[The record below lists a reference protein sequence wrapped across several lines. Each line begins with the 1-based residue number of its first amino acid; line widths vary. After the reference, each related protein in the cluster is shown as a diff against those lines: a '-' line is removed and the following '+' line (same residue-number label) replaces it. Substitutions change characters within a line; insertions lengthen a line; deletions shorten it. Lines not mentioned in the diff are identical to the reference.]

1 MRNIPLEDTSL
12 LSAIQKGDRSAFD
25 VLFQKYYSVLCTY
38 CYRFV
43 RLEDAEEIVQ
53 DVMLWLW
60 ENRERPVIEYS
71 LKQYLFKAVYH
82 RCMTRI
88 AQNEVKQ
95 RADTAYYER
104 MFAMLQEV
112 DIYQINELSKHIQRA
127 INELPPTYR
136 EAFIMHRFQ
145 KSELQGSCRTTQR
158 FPQNGRLPH
167 SAGFEDIKGQAE
179 RLSATDIDAPA
190 HLALRPYTSR
200 TSPIPCRL
208 HTGT

>member
-43 RLEDAEEIVQ
+43 
-53 DVMLWLW
+53 
-60 ENRERPVIEYS
+60 EYS

-145 KSELQGSCRTTQR
+145 NLSYKEAAELLNVSPKTVDYRIQQALKLLREDLKDY
-158 FPQNGRLPH
+158 LP
-167 SAGFEDIKGQAE
+167 
-179 RLSATDIDAPA
+179 LTVL
-190 HLALRPYTSR
+190 LALH
-200 TSPIPCRL
+200 I
-208 HTGT
+208 G

>member
-145 KSELQGSCRTTQR
+145 NLSYKEAAELLNVSPKPGLSPKEYRTERSKHPNVLPQYMGMFSPKTPGCITQKHL
-158 FPQNGRLPH
+158 GVLPKNIRV
-167 SAGFEDIKGQAE
+167 F
-179 RLSATDIDAPA
+179 
-190 HLALRPYTSR
+190 
-200 TSPIPCRL
+200 
-208 HTGT
+208 

>member
-1 MRNIPLEDTSL
+1 MRNKPLEDTSL

-60 ENRERPVIEYS
+60 ENRERPIVEYS

-104 MFAMLQEV
+104 MFTMLQEV

-145 KSELQGSCRTTQR
+145 NLSYKEAAELLNVS
-158 FPQNGRLPH
+158 PQNGRLPH

>member
-1 MRNIPLEDTSL
+1 
-12 LSAIQKGDRSAFD
+12 
-25 VLFQKYYSVLCTY
+25 
-38 CYRFV
+38 
-43 RLEDAEEIVQ
+43 
-53 DVMLWLW
+53 
-60 ENRERPVIEYS
+60 
-71 LKQYLFKAVYH
+71 
-82 RCMTRI
+82 
-88 AQNEVKQ
+88 
-95 RADTAYYER
+95 

-145 KSELQGSCRTTQR
+145 NLSYKEAAELLNVSPKTVDYRIQQALKLLRED
-158 FPQNGRLPH
+158 LK
-167 SAGFEDIKGQAE
+167 GFEDIKGQAE

>member
-25 VLFQKYYSVLCTY
+25 VLFQKYYSMLCTY

-127 INELPPTYR
+127 I
-136 EAFIMHRFQ
+136 MHRFQ
-145 KSELQGSCRTTQR
+145 NLSYKEAAELLNVSPKTVDYRIQQALKILRVKLKDY
-158 FPQNGRLPH
+158 LPL
-167 SAGFEDIKGQAE
+167 I
-179 RLSATDIDAPA
+179 LM
-190 HLALRPYTSR
+190 HLLTS
-200 TSPIPCRL
+200 
-208 HTGT
+208 H

>member
-1 MRNIPLEDTSL
+1 M
-12 LSAIQKGDRSAFD
+12 
-25 VLFQKYYSVLCTY
+25 LCTY

-60 ENRERPVIEYS
+60 ENRERPIIEYS

-127 INELPPTYR
+127 INELPPTLLGSFHHASFP
-136 EAFIMHRFQ
+136 E
-145 KSELQGSCRTTQR
+145 SELQGSCRTTKR

-167 SAGFEDIKGQAE
+167 SAGFEDFKGQVE

-190 HLALRPYTSR
+190 HLALRPYTRR

>member
-1 MRNIPLEDTSL
+1 MKENHSPDNDFL
-12 LSAIQKGDRSAFD
+12 LSAVQRGDQKAFD
-25 VLFQKYYSVLCTY
+25 TLFRRYYPMLCAY
-38 CYRFV
+38 GHRFV
-43 RLEDAEEIVQ
+43 ELEDAEEIVQ

-145 KSELQGSCRTTQR
+145 NLSYKEAAELLNVSPKTVDYRIQQALKILRVKLKDY
-158 FPQNGRLPH
+158 LPL
-167 SAGFEDIKGQAE
+167 I
-179 RLSATDIDAPA
+179 LM
-190 HLALRPYTSR
+190 HLLTS
-200 TSPIPCRL
+200 
-208 HTGT
+208 H

>member
-60 ENRERPVIEYS
+60 ENRERPIIEYS

-104 MFAMLQEV
+104 MFTMLQEV

-145 KSELQGSCRTTQR
+145 NLSYKEAAELLNVSPKTV
-158 FPQNGRLPH
+158 RLPH
-167 SAGFEDIKGQAE
+167 SAGFEDFKGQAE

-190 HLALRPYTSR
+190 HLALRPYISG

>member
-1 MRNIPLEDTSL
+1 M
-12 LSAIQKGDRSAFD
+12 
-25 VLFQKYYSVLCTY
+25 LCTY

-60 ENRERPVIEYS
+60 ENRERPIIEYS

-145 KSELQGSCRTTQR
+145 NLSYKEAAELLNVSPKTVDYRIQQA
-158 FPQNGRLPH
+158 LK
-167 SAGFEDIKGQAE
+167 IKGQAE

>member
-60 ENRERPVIEYS
+60 ENRERPIIEYS

-145 KSELQGSCRTTQR
+145 NLSSLLAVARDEQADNVSPKTVDYRIQQALKILRVKLKDY
-158 FPQNGRLPH
+158 LPL
-167 SAGFEDIKGQAE
+167 I
-179 RLSATDIDAPA
+179 LM
-190 HLALRPYTSR
+190 HLLTS
-200 TSPIPCRL
+200 
-208 HTGT
+208 H

>member
-82 RCMTRI
+82 RCMTR
-88 AQNEVKQ
+88 
-95 RADTAYYER
+95 
-104 MFAMLQEV
+104 
-112 DIYQINELSKHIQRA
+112 A

-145 KSELQGSCRTTQR
+145 NLSYKEAAELLNVSPKTVDYRIQQALKILRVKLKDY
-158 FPQNGRLPH
+158 LPL
-167 SAGFEDIKGQAE
+167 I
-179 RLSATDIDAPA
+179 LM
-190 HLALRPYTSR
+190 HLLTS
-200 TSPIPCRL
+200 
-208 HTGT
+208 H